1 LSLCYPGARGATQSE
16 LKKLL
21 SYESYSDQ
29 DILDLNESFHTSM
42 NALASENV
50 ALEMANKIYP
60 KKGYELNQQY
70 IEVVRKNFKSDIEPV
85 NYDNA
90 SEAAGIINSWVAQ
103 KTQNKIKDLISPD
116 AIDGLTR
123 IILVNAIYFKGNWVN
138 KFDANSTIQEDFHS
152 ESGSKVK
159 VDMMR
164 VMKKQLKY
172 LANPANLEAC
182 VLELPYIDH
191 NVSMT
196 IILPN
201 ENTSLSKIENDLDS
215 SKIKEILE
223 THRSAKVNVYLP
235 KFKLE
240 YKKEVNLTQHVFYL
254 LVFSLIFKINK
265 KLIKDFK

>member
-1 LSLCYPGARGATQSE
+1 
-16 LKKLL
+16 
-21 SYESYSDQ
+21 
-29 DILDLNESFHTSM
+29 LNESFHTSM

-123 IILVNAIYFKGNWVN
+123 IILVNAIYFKGTWVN
-138 KFDANSTIQEDFHS
+138 KFDEHNTSPHDFHLTNS
-152 ESGSKVK
+152 AKVK
-159 VDMMR
+159 VDMMK
-164 VMKKQLKY
+164 VHKKHLKY

-182 VLELPYIDH
+182 VVELPYIDH

-201 ENTSLSKIENDLDS
+201 ANSSLSKIEKDFDS
-215 SKIKEILE
+215 AKIKEILE
-223 THRSAKVNVYLP
+223 ARTFGKVNVYLP

-240 YKKEVNLTQHVFYL
+240 YKREVYLMFKESQ
-254 LVFSLIFKINK
+254 K
-265 KLIKDFK
+265 KLLDSYCRLNFFVLLQRFQVI